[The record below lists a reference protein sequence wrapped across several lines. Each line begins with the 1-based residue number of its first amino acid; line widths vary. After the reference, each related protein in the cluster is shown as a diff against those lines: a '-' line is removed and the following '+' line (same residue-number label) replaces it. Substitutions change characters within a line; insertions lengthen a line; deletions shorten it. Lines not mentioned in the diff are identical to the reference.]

1 MKTGM
6 VVKLAANPKDK
17 KTYGGHIK
25 DLVQALKHC
34 LKLKKVHWVIRFE
47 HKSLDEAL
55 DQV

>member
-1 MKTGM
+1 M
-6 VVKLAANPKDK
+6 VVKLAANPRDK

-34 LKLKKVHWVIRFE
+34 LKLKKVHRVIRFE
-47 HKSLDEAL
+47 HKPLDEAL